1 MPARPM
7 KERRREDQRD
17 SGAPTR
23 GVVDGW
29 RSPSPPPLSLC
40 LFLQLRVSD
49 EKGGAEGKRN
59 LAFCNPEIHSSHSVS
74 PWSVL
79 ERYGSKEMGEMV
91 VGGCLCVHARAQVC
105 SAYLLTQSS
114 PTEGK
119 LHSVGVSV
127 LFPWQNLFALC
138 HWTINHATAGS

>member
-1 MPARPM
+1 M

-17 SGAPTR
+17 SGAPL
-23 GVVDGW
+23 GMGGGL
-29 RSPSPPPLSLC
+29 PLLSLSHSV
-40 LFLQLRVSD
+40 FFFQLQVSD

-79 ERYGSKEMGEMV
+79 ERYGSKEMGEV
-91 VGGCLCVHARAQVC
+91 GVGGEGGLCVYAHPQVC

>member
-17 SGAPTR
+17 SGAPTG
-23 GVVDGW
+23 GVGVGR
-29 RSPSPPPLSLC
+29 RSPSLPSLSLC

-79 ERYGSKEMGEMV
+79 ERYGSKEMGD
-91 VGGCLCVHARAQVC
+91 VGGACVCTRAHKCVPLIC
-105 SAYLLTQSS
+105 
-114 PTEGK
+114 
-119 LHSVGVSV
+119 
-127 LFPWQNLFALC
+127 
-138 HWTINHATAGS
+138 